1 MLIEAFQNKE
11 VNLQNILNEVHVFA
25 PGTVANMNCGFDILG
40 LAVYGPG
47 DEVIMR
53 RSSTIGVRI
62 LKITGD
68 EGKLPLEA
76 EKNTVSFSVLQILK
90 DLGLDNQLGIEIE
103 LHKKM
108 PIGSGLGSSSASTV
122 AGVFAINELL
132 GKPLTKDE
140 LLPYCLQGELLA
152 CGTAHADNVAPALYG
167 GIILIESYEPLS
179 IRHLPVPKELYVALI
194 YPEVDVPTK
203 EARKLIRNKVALDKV
218 VQQTGYL
225 AGLIASLYESD
236 YEGIKRNMKDVIIE
250 PSRSLLIPAFDQMKE
265 IALEEGALTFGISGS
280 GPSVV
285 AFTTSEIIA
294 QNIVNKI
301 QNHLATH
308 EVNSFTYVSKINQ
321 EGPSLIQ

>member
-1 MLIEAFQNKE
+1 MLNQSLKE
-11 VNLQNILNEVHVFA
+11 IRINPQDFLNEVCVFA

-40 LAVYGPG
+40 FAVYGPG
-47 DEVIMR
+47 DEVFMR

-68 EGKLPLEA
+68 EGKLPLDA
-76 EKNTVSFSVLQILK
+76 EKNTVSFPVMQVLK
-90 DLGLDNQLGIEIE
+90 DLGLEKKIGIEIE
-103 LHKKM
+103 LYKKM

-132 GKPLTKDE
+132 GKPLSKDE

-167 GIILIESYEPLS
+167 GITLIESYQPIF
-179 IRHLPVPKELYVALI
+179 IRHLPVPKEIYVALI
-194 YPEVDVPTK
+194 YPAVDVPTK
-203 EARKLIRNKVALDKV
+203 EARKLIRNKVPLDKV

-225 AGLIASLYESD
+225 AGLIAALYESD
-236 YEGIKRNMKDVIIE
+236 YDGIARNMKDELIE

-265 IALEEGALTFGISGS
+265 IALNEGALTFGISGS

-285 AFTTSEIIA
+285 ALTTNETIA

-301 QNHLATH
+301 KDHLSIN
-308 EVNSFTYVSKINQ
+308 EVESFTYVSKINQ
-321 EGPSLIQ
+321 QGPFVIS

>member
-1 MLIEAFQNKE
+1 MSIETLQNKE
-11 VNLQNILNEVHVFA
+11 INPQHFLKEVRVFA

-53 RSSTIGVRI
+53 SSSTIGVRV

-68 EGKLPLEA
+68 DGKLPLDA
-76 EKNTVSFSVLQILK
+76 EKNTVSFSVIQILK
-90 DLGLDNQLGIEIE
+90 DLRLEDKIGVEIE

-167 GIILIESYEPLS
+167 GITLIESYDPIY
-179 IRHLPVPKELYVALI
+179 IRHLPVPQDLYVALI
-194 YPEVDVPTK
+194 YPAVDVPTK
-203 EARKLIRNKVALDKV
+203 EARKLIRNKVPLENV
-218 VQQTGYL
+218 VQQTGHI
-225 AGLIASLYESD
+225 AGLVASLYESD
-236 YEGIKRNMKDVIIE
+236 YEGIRRNMKDEIIE
-250 PSRSLLIPAFDQMKE
+250 PSRSLLIPAFDKMKE
-265 IALEEGALTFGISGS
+265 MALEEGALTFGISGS

-285 AFTTSEIIA
+285 ALTTSEVVA

-301 QNHLATH
+301 QNHLAAN
-308 EVNSFTYVSKINQ
+308 EVNSFVYVSKINQ
-321 EGPSLIQ
+321 EGPSVIQ